1 MILVSYPIY
10 SLNLSFPF
18 ARESKGFHHKSSF
31 LTDHWSVNQGIAT
44 KPEIPIIRNCDLLL
58 EQGRVQ
64 SAKIGTASLST
75 AEVRKRSIKNVLG
88 RNTRG
93 GTILVGQLNLGGS
106 VEMVPNPVAI
116 AELAIDKQASTLL
129 MPVAV
134 RRNLNDLPDELW
146 TKINIEFYSDPVDGI
161 FKALAD

>member
-1 MILVSYPIY
+1 MILVLFPIY

-75 AEVRKRSIKNVLG
+75 AEVQKRSIKKLLKGKSDAKRQTEVPF
-88 RNTRG
+88 
-93 GTILVGQLNLGGS
+93 
-106 VEMVPNPVAI
+106 VPNGI
-116 AELAIDKQASTLL
+116 DAEGSGEGSTGG
-129 MPVAV
+129 
-134 RRNLNDLPDELW
+134 RQSGGIPDDSR
-146 TKINIEFYSDPVDGI
+146 TVPGST
-161 FKALAD
+161 